1 MLYKLVVK
9 VVGTDELVS
18 PRKIVLKEKVA
29 KNAKE
34 IPKEIPE
41 EIPKD
46 KLKILAYL
54 LLFSI

>member
-1 MLYKLVVK
+1 VK

-18 PRKIVLKEKVA
+18 PRKIVLKEKIA

>member
-41 EIPKD
+41 GIPKD

-54 LLFSI
+54 LKRI